1 MYAID
6 CAHAPSRVEET
17 TWRRVLGVLRGRVMR
32 PRILVVDDEPSIR
45 KVLHA
50 QLTREGYEVD
60 AAADGAAAIERL
72 AAAPWNLVVSDLRM
86 PGIGGL
92 ELLAHVQT
100 HHPGLPVIV
109 ITAHGTVD
117 TAIEALKL
125 GAQDFITKPF
135 DLAEMRAAIEKALGA
150 ERARRGSLVEDPSWV
165 GPRGRFDLVGMS
177 PSMQRIYGLVEKVAD
192 SPTSVLLLGERGTG
206 KELVA
211 RALHEQSSRRGHPFI
226 VAHCGAIPDAH
237 FESELFGHE
246 EGAVPGAPTARPG
259 RFELAHGGTL
269 VLDDVGALPRE
280 LQVRVLRT
288 LQEGKVERIGSTR
301 AVQVD
306 VRIVASTHVDL
317 AAAVAAGRFREDL
330 YYRLNVIQ
338 LRLPALRERREDIP
352 LLVHHFLTRFNARL
366 GKTVTSVTP
375 AAMAALV
382 AWNWPG
388 NLRELENVI
397 ERAVLL
403 SDAATL
409 DLDVLE
415 GLTAPPSASAEI
427 GPVGLKDY
435 VRVHTAKVER
445 ALIVRVLEAE
455 QGNVTRAA
463 RRLDISRKGLQLK
476 MKEYGLREDDD
487 EG

>member
-1 MYAID
+1 
-6 CAHAPSRVEET
+6 
-17 TWRRVLGVLRGRVMR
+17 MR
-32 PRILVVDDEPSIR
+32 ARILVVDDEPSIR

-60 AAADGAAAIERL
+60 AAADGAETMDRL
-72 AAAPWNLVVSDLRM
+72 AAEPWNLVVSDLRM

-117 TAIEALKL
+117 TAVEALKL
-125 GAQDFITKPF
+125 GAHDFITKPF

-150 ERARRGSLVEDPSWV
+150 ERVRRGSLVEDPTWV

-192 SPTSVLLLGERGTG
+192 SPTSILLVGERGTG

-211 RALHEQSSRRGHPFI
+211 RALHAQSSRRGGPYI
-226 VAHCGAIPDAH
+226 VTHCGAIPEAH

-246 EGAVPGAPTARPG
+246 EGAVAGAPTARPG

-269 VLDDVGALPRE
+269 VLDEVGALPRD
-280 LQVRVLRT
+280 LQVRVLQA
-288 LQEGKVERIGSTR
+288 LQEGKVERVGGTR
-301 AVQVD
+301 AVPVD
-306 VRIVASTHVDL
+306 VRIVACTNVDL
-317 AAAVAAGRFREDL
+317 APAVASGRFREDL

-352 LLVHHFLTRFNARL
+352 LLVQHFLARFNARL
-366 GKTVTSVTP
+366 GKSVSGVTP
-375 AAMAALV
+375 GATAALV

-388 NLRELENVI
+388 NIRELENVI

-403 SDAATL
+403 SEGPLL
-409 DLDVLE
+409 DLDVLD
-415 GLTAPPSASAEI
+415 GLGAPPASGGEI
-427 GPVGLKDY
+427 APVGGLKDY
-435 VRVHTAKVER
+435 VRVHTAKLER
-445 ALIVRVLEAE
+445 GLIVRVLEAE

-476 MKEYGLREDDD
+476 MKEYGLREDED
-487 EG
+487 EP